1 MGIIPAP
8 PLSKQGRRTSFT
20 GGLSDNFCS
29 AQKGRK
35 EDKKKCTTPYRCVS
49 YVYNSSKPDQN
60 HERAPT
66 FCVTVTFC
74 ATENS
79 LIFALF
85 LFFCFCVFSLSS
97 LFLVSVYYLH
107 TYIGSTAV
115 YQSIFLPPQNSI
127 SSCPI
132 VKIKASSQN
141 HTRDQQLGLVD
152 LQGGVPVAF
161 EAILGVYVG
170 SGCNVYVGV
179 SDSFEKGRKTG

>member
-1 MGIIPAP
+1 MR
-8 PLSKQGRRTSFT
+8 LT
-20 GGLSDNFCS
+20 
-29 AQKGRK
+29 
-35 EDKKKCTTPYRCVS
+35 CTTKQARPKITREHLHSALHFVPL
-49 YVYNSSKPDQN
+49 KI
-60 HERAPT
+60 R
-66 FCVTVTFC
+66 
-74 ATENS
+74 
-79 LIFALF
+79 LF
-85 LFFCFCVFSLSS
+85 LPYFFFCVFVSFPFHLCSLSLS
-97 LFLVSVYYLH
+97 LCLQLS
-107 TYIGSTAV
+107 I